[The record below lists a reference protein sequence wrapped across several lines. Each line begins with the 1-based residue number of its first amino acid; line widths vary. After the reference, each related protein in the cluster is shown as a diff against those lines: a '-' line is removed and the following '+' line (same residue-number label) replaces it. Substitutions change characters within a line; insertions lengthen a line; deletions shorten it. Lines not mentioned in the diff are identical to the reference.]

1 MVTSIKIYGQSDTE
15 YTLKYVECAN
25 DYRKQSS
32 LYLTNVTYYDIIRIR
47 LKENEASRVHHN
59 RLMMERIGE

>member
-15 YTLKYVECAN
+15 YTLEYVECAN

-32 LYLTNVTYYDIIRIR
+32 LYLTNVTYYDIIRISPY
-47 LKENEASRVHHN
+47 KERSE
-59 RLMMERIGE
+59 